1 MPGLLVENDHKATHL
16 LQVLNLGA
24 NEILVALDTDNWDAI
39 VAHIDDNIVHQF
51 LQLVM
56 TL

>member
-1 MPGLLVENDHKATHL
+1 MTRLLVENNYKAAHL
-16 LQVLNLGA
+16 LQVLHLCA
-24 NEILVALDTDNWDAI
+24 NEILIALDTDNWDAI
-39 VAHIDDNIVHQF
+39 VAHIDGNIVHQF